1 MDWQIRPL
9 ARKSSLSGKS
19 FTPGDRVVCAIF
31 MDDAG
36 NLDRVDIL
44 KDELEAF
51 KLDKKI
57 LGKWEREVSANP
69 EADER
74 AARRMALA
82 GSEDFFLSLFDE
94 SSQIDADEKDVIK
107 QMLALLLERKRIIRP
122 VGRPSGGIQKY
133 VHCSTK
139 RILEVPQNELDE
151 SLVMNIKSQ
160 LDYLIM

>member
-51 KLDKKI
+51 NYEEYKKNGFKVKHLGDYDLTLEDK
-57 LGKWEREVSANP
+57 P
-69 EADER
+69 E
-74 AARRMALA
+74 
-82 GSEDFFLSLFDE
+82 
-94 SSQIDADEKDVIK
+94 
-107 QMLALLLERKRIIRP
+107 
-122 VGRPSGGIQKY
+122 
-133 VHCSTK
+133 
-139 RILEVPQNELDE
+139 EL
-151 SLVMNIKSQ
+151 M
-160 LDYLIM
+160 